1 MRARLIALSTA
12 TTLVLAGCSLLPGQD
27 EPTVVPSEVTQAP
40 EGQEA
45 LARFYEQQL
54 TWDDCE
60 DLTGECAELEVPVD
74 YQQPEGDVIKLK
86 LERTL
91 TRDHRTVAPPR
102 GTAEAGGAVLL
113 SGCDG
118 VHDNMDWW
126 AGVMLAQG
134 RAVVNLDYVLPT

>member
-12 TTLVLAGCSLLPGQD
+12 TTLLLAGCSLLPGQD

-74 YQQPEGDVIKLK
+74 YDEPEGSTLK
-86 LERTL
+86 
-91 TRDHRTVAPPR
+91 V
-102 GTAEAGGAVLL
+102 GVLK
-113 SGCDG
+113 
-118 VHDNMDWW
+118 VP
-126 AGVMLAQG
+126 AKRKKQA
-134 RAVVNLDYVLPT
+134 Y